1 MEKLMISNSI
11 NTEFTYC
18 GDSNIWNE
26 LCTANEKTLL
36 FWDIRQKLAF
46 NCILAHSMCITSC

>member
-1 MEKLMISNSI
+1 MISNSI